1 MPRPWSRFHTT
12 RVKRGVN
19 RAAYVRFVGDDSGT
33 ERSRRAWWRRRAART
48 PESEVVA
55 DAEALLLG
63 HLVDRL
69 ERRGDSVPVW
79 AWTNLLAHGTLAEL
93 ITESNRSRPGG
104 AAAHRQWRYARSYLA
119 AEVLD
124 YAKLSRS
131 LADVQRV
138 VLVPLELKLASSP
151 AAADWRPSQWA
162 LAVECALARRH
173 QVGRPG

>member
-1 MPRPWSRFHTT
+1 M
-12 RVKRGVN
+12 KRSVYTS
-19 RAAYVRFVGDDSGT
+19 AYVRFVRDDRGT
-33 ERSRRAWWRRRAART
+33 GKSRRAWWRRRDDRT

-55 DAEALLLG
+55 DAEALLRG
-63 HLVDRL
+63 HLVERL
-69 ERRGDSVPVW
+69 ERRGVSVPVW
-79 AWTNLLAHGTLAEL
+79 AWTNLLAHGTLEEL
-93 ITESNRSRPGG
+93 ITESNNSRPRG
-104 AAAHRQWRYARSYLA
+104 AAAHSQWRYARSYLA

-151 AAADWRPSQWA
+151 AAANWRPSQWA